1 MDAARWAQ
9 LEGLFD
15 EAIEL
20 PADERARYLAELA
33 TTRPELHPELIRLLA
48 AADAPSSRFDASAL
62 DALRPI
68 PARPVRDAAGQQIG
82 AWKLIERVGS
92 GGSGE
97 VYRAERADGRYAQTV
112 AVKLLRREA
121 IDTLPRFEAEQRIL
135 ARLEHPGIARLYDA
149 GVADDGRPYTVM
161 EWVEGTDLTRWCIEH
176 EADLSIRLALFLQ
189 ICTAV
194 SWAHRHLLVHR
205 DLKPANL
212 RVTPDGQVKLL
223 DFGIA
228 KQLDDDATQTINAP
242 LTLAY
247 AAPEQLRGEAATT
260 ATDVYALGVI
270 LFELLTGRVPWAGDG
285 ASLAAAARRLLDA
298 PMPLPSRAANTDSSP
313 VPRAQLRGDLDA
325 IVARALRAEA
335 DARYVDARDLA
346 DDVRRH
352 LDHEPVLA
360 RSGSRTYVLRRSL
373 RRYWLA
379 WSAAAMV
386 FVTMAT
392 AIGGISWQARKVRL
406 EAQRAAAVQDFMVDL
421 FRTNSS
427 RQADPVKARQTTA
440 RELLDIGAKRIETGL
455 IDAPQN
461 KLALLRLFGGLYG
474 EFALSSEQVPVR
486 KQAVELSRRLYG
498 DESLE
503 LAGDLVALAR
513 AVGDHDEAERLIAKA
528 AAILDR
534 HRDERSFLRGQ
545 QLLASAINNES
556 SDPEGAQKA
565 AQRAVAIL
573 RTFADSTELAEAHYI
588 VGITLCSQGDY
599 FGAIEP
605 LKQAIAVSISAQG
618 IPNPK
623 LSTFYEQLGNA
634 QGFALRYADAEASI
648 AQAIE
653 QAHENKA
660 EYDYDRVRA
669 QTTMAVVLFNED
681 QPKRSLEFAT
691 AAKADAPLAS
701 EGSEAALL
709 RAYIFDTASRT
720 RLAAGEFDGALAD
733 AQVAVQLAR
742 IHDPEGVVLVSALQR
757 KGAALEELGRL
768 AEAAGTAQEAFD
780 VLARLRPEPSRLTTW
795 LQIGLA
801 LDQSQLDRARAL
813 FATLPPGG
821 ADTLAVTPKAQSRN
835 LFAARINLAANDYAN
850 ATKLAAAAVE
860 QSRASKQAP
869 YLRLEIADA
878 QLVEALARLRGGDA
892 GAAQTLLA
900 DVLATRLE
908 LYLPTHPKIA
918 EAQLALAE
926 CALALGR
933 RNEAAELIAQAAAI
947 EQQHSSLSLRY
958 REPLLRLRRQL
969 DRRD

>member
-1 MDAARWAQ
+1 MDAARWAE
-9 LEGLFD
+9 LEALFD

-20 PADERARYLAELA
+20 PADERARYLDRLA
-33 TTRPELHPELIRLLA
+33 TTRPELHSELIRLLA
-48 AADAPSSRFDASAL
+48 AADAPSSRFDASAV
-62 DALRPI
+62 DALRPVTM
-68 PARPVRDAAGQQIG
+68 RKVSDAAGQQIG
-82 AWKLIERVGS
+82 VWKLIERIGS

-161 EWVEGTDLTRWCIEH
+161 EWVAGIDLTRWCIEH
-176 EADLSIRLALFLQ
+176 EADLPTRLALFLQ
-189 ICTAV
+189 ICAAV

-228 KQLDDDATQTINAP
+228 KQLDDDSTQTINAP

-285 ASLAAAARRLLDA
+285 AGLAAAARRLIDA
-298 PMPLPSRAANTDSSP
+298 PLPSPSRATQATSP
-313 VPRAQLRGDLDA
+313 VPRTLLRGDLDA
-325 IVARALRAEA
+325 IVARALRAEPE
-335 DARYVDARDLA
+335 ARYVDARELA
-346 DDVRRH
+346 DDIRRH

-373 RRYWLA
+373 RRHWLA
-379 WSAAAMV
+379 WSAAAV
-386 FVTMAT
+386 IFVTMAA
-392 AIGGISWQARKVRL
+392 AIGGISWQARKARL

-440 RELLDIGAKRIETGL
+440 RELLDIGARRIESGL
-455 IDAPQN
+455 IDAPEN

-474 EFALSSEQVPVR
+474 EFALSSEQLPVR

-498 DESLE
+498 ADSPE
-503 LAGDLVALAR
+503 LASDLVALAR
-513 AVGDHDEAERLIAKA
+513 TVGDHDETERLIAQA
-528 AAILDR
+528 SAILDR
-534 HRDERSFLRGQ
+534 HHDERSFLRGQ
-545 QLLASAINNES
+545 QLLASAVNNES
-556 SDPEGAQKA
+556 SDPEGAQKT
-565 AQRAVAIL
+565 AQQAVAIL
-573 RTFADSTELAEAHYI
+573 QKFADSAELAEAHYI

-599 FGAIEP
+599 FNAIEP
-605 LKQAIAVSISAQG
+605 LKQAIAVSINALG
-618 IPNPK
+618 MPNPK
-623 LSTFYEQLGNA
+623 LSMFYEQLGNA
-634 QGFALRYADAEASI
+634 QGFTLRYADAEASI

-691 AAKADAPLAS
+691 AAKANAPPAS
-701 EGSEAALL
+701 EGTDAALL
-709 RAYIFDTASRT
+709 RTYIFDTASRT

-757 KGAALEELGRL
+757 KGAALEELGRIG
-768 AEAAGTAQEAFD
+768 EASDTAQEAAD

-801 LDQSQLDRARAL
+801 LDQAQLDRARTL

-821 ADTLAVTPKAQSRN
+821 ADTRVITPKAQSRN

-850 ATKLAAAAVE
+850 ASRLAAAAVE

-878 QLVEALARLRGGDA
+878 QLVEGLARLRSGDA
-892 GAAQTLLA
+892 VGAQSLLD

-908 LYLPTHPKIA
+908 LYLPKHPKIA

-926 CALALGR
+926 CGLALGQR
-933 RNEAAELIAQAAAI
+933 EPASERVTQAAAI
-947 EQQHSSLSLRY
+947 EQQHSTLSTRY
-958 REPLLRLRRQL
+958 REPLARLRRRLEQH
-969 DRRD
+969 D

>member
-1 MDAARWAQ
+1 MDAARWAR
-9 LEGLFD
+9 LEALFD

-20 PADERARYLAELA
+20 GADERARYLAELGVNE
-33 TTRPELHPELIRLLA
+33 PELHAELVRLLA
-48 AADAPSSRFDASAL
+48 AADAPSARFDAPAV
-62 DALRPI
+62 DALRP
-68 PARPVRDAAGQQIG
+68 AAMRTVRDAAGQQIG
-82 AWKLIERVGS
+82 AWKLVERIGS

-149 GVADDGRPYTVM
+149 GITDDGRPYTVM
-161 EWVEGTDLTRWCIEH
+161 EWVEGTDLTRWCLEH
-176 EADLSIRLALFLQ
+176 EAGLPTRLALFLQ
-189 ICTAV
+189 ICAAV

-228 KQLDDDATQTINAP
+228 KQLDDDATQTLNAP

-285 ASLAAAARRLLDA
+285 GSLAAAARRLLDA
-298 PMPLPSRAANTDSSP
+298 PVPLPSRASRADTSP

-325 IVARALRAEA
+325 IVARALRAEP
-335 DARYVDARDLA
+335 DARYVDARELA
-346 DDVRRH
+346 DDLRRH
-352 LDHEPVLA
+352 LEHEPVLA
-360 RSGSRTYVLRRSL
+360 RSGSRSYVLRRSL
-373 RRYWLA
+373 RRHWLA
-379 WSAAAMV
+379 WSAAATV
-386 FVTMAT
+386 FVTMAA
-392 AIGGISWQARKVRL
+392 AIGGIGWQARKARI
-406 EAQRAAAVQDFMVDL
+406 EARRAAAVQDFMVDL

-440 RELLDIGAKRIETGL
+440 RELLDIGARRIETGL
-455 IDAPQN
+455 DEAPQN

-474 EFALSSEQVPVR
+474 EFALSSEQLPVR
-486 KQAVELSRRLYG
+486 KQAVELSRRLFG
-498 DESLE
+498 DDSPE
-503 LAGDLVALAR
+503 LASDLVALAR
-513 AVGDHDEAERLIAKA
+513 AIGAHDEAERLIAQA
-528 AAILDR
+528 GAILDR
-534 HRDERSFLRGQ
+534 RRDERSFVRGQ

-556 SDPEGAQKA
+556 SDPEGAQNDARRA
-565 AQRAVAIL
+565 AAIL
-573 RTFADSTELAEAHYI
+573 QNFADSAELAEAHYI

-599 FGAIEP
+599 GAAIEP
-605 LKQAIAVSISAQG
+605 LKQAITVSISALG
-618 IPNPK
+618 VPNPK
-623 LSTFYEQLGNA
+623 LSQYYEQLGNA
-634 QGFALRYADAEASI
+634 QGFTLRYAEAEASI

-669 QTTMAVVLFNED
+669 LTTMAVVLFNED
-681 QPKRSLEFAT
+681 QPRRSLEFAER
-691 AAKADAPLAS
+691 AKADAPPAS
-701 EGSEAALL
+701 EGSDAALL
-709 RAYIFDTASRT
+709 RAYVFDTASRSA
-720 RLAAGEFDGALAD
+720 LAAGDFDGALAD

-757 KGAALEELGRL
+757 KAAALEELGRIG
-768 AEAAGTAQEAFD
+768 EAAGTAQEAFD

-801 LDQSQLDRARAL
+801 LDLGRLDQARTL

-821 ADTLAVTPKAQSRN
+821 ADTQTVTPKAQSRN
-835 LFAARINLAANDYAN
+835 LFAARINLAASDYAG
-850 ATKLAAAAVE
+850 AIRLAAAAIE
-860 QSRASKQAP
+860 QSRASRQAP
-869 YLRLEIADA
+869 YLRLEIADG

-892 GAAQTLLA
+892 AGARGLLA
-900 DVLATRLE
+900 DALATRTE
-908 LYLPTHPKIA
+908 LYLPQHPKIA
-918 EAQLALAE
+918 EARLALAE

-933 RNEAAELIAQAAAI
+933 RTEAAGLIAQAAAI
-947 EQQHSSLSLRY
+947 EQRHSSLSVRY
-958 REPLLRLRRQL
+958 REPLTRLRRQIAM
-969 DRRD
+969 R